1 MIGYRRL
8 CSVIL
13 IALTTAGP
21 AVAQSRNGNVWHGVA
36 HQPNNSVVRGDEKA
50 RGIAASPQAQPGQEE
65 DILDRLAREMLER
78 SSR

>member
-13 IALTTAGP
+13 IPLMTAGP
-21 AVAQSRNGNVWHGVA
+21 AMAQSRNGNVWHGVA

-50 RGIAASPQAQPGQEE
+50 RGIATSPQEQPTQE